1 MASAFQPSEGF
12 YAALQFHPNLNTAAS
27 NFLELHQWC
36 LNMFNDNTKVVGTNK
51 AGFMRSMMTADK
63 SAKDRQTIL
72 GSLSAAVSAVLTT
85 RSSTPYNTMPD
96 KAYMTGGEW
105 PSQVQK
111 FKLEHFGMKDYNS
124 SDVILEYKKG
134 KYANKPH
141 YVGISL
147 KEKEREAAAN
157 PPLINNA
164 FSNYI
169 NDNPDLV
176 KDIDDHRKKFFA
188 SVIVEACQDGGPL
201 FGLTMPGNGSGKNG
215 RLIAQMNINDMND
228 VEDIWDS
235 KVAVMKNNKQ
245 IMLPLINLKQPVDMI
260 DRSGIVENSATDGV
274 RYVFRKYVN
283 QKLQS
288 SSSTINP
295 LFQGFLDIM
304 SKKEIKNELATA
316 LLSRVLK
323 LDLYDELDV
332 WSKNEFAFYLVVG
345 VGNYGATG
353 HSIGKAQ
360 IESLESLVVAIS
372 TLAKQETNLVFD
384 KASTNK
390 ANAAKVFF
398 TLYKGSVGILDV
410 ELRYGGNFKA
420 MPRFH
425 ANMHEDFLKRVKA
438 NIHVLD
444 PIT

>member
-27 NFLELHQWC
+27 NFLELHEWC
-36 LNMFNDNTKVVGTNK
+36 LKMFSDNSKVVGTNK
-51 AGFMRSMMTADK
+51 AGFMSSMMTADK
-63 SAKDRQTIL
+63 SAKDRKTIL
-72 GSLSAAVSAVLTT
+72 GSLSAAVSAVMTT
-85 RSSTPYNTMPD
+85 RSATPYNTMPD

-105 PSQVQK
+105 PSEVQK

-134 KYANKPH
+134 KYSRKPH

-169 NDNPDLV
+169 DDNPELV
-176 KDIDDHRKKFFA
+176 TKIDDHRKKFFA
-188 SVIVEACQDGGPL
+188 SVIIEACQEGGPL
-201 FGLTMPGNGSGKNG
+201 FGLTMPGNGSGKKG
-215 RLIAQMNINDMND
+215 KLISQMNLNDMTD
-228 VEDIWDS
+228 VEDIWAA
-235 KVAVMKNNKQ
+235 KVAVVKNNKQ
-245 IMLPLINLKQPVDMI
+245 LMLPLINLKQPVDMVN
-260 DRSGIVENSATDGV
+260 RSGIVENSETDGV
-274 RYVFRKYVN
+274 KYVFRKYVN

-288 SSSTINP
+288 TSSTINP

-304 SKKEIKNELATA
+304 SEDSVKEVLANA

-323 LDLYDELDV
+323 LDLYNELDV
-332 WSKNEFAFYLVVG
+332 WTKNEFAFYLVVG

-353 HSIGKAQ
+353 HSIGQAQ
-360 IESLESLVVAIS
+360 IESLESLLVAIS
-372 TLAKQETNLVFD
+372 TLADQPTNLVFD
-384 KASTNK
+384 KSSTNK

-398 TLYKGSVGILDV
+398 TLFKGNTGVLDV

-425 ANMHEDFLKRVKA
+425 ANMHPDFVKIIKT
-438 NIHVLD
+438 NVHVLD
-444 PIT
+444 PL